1 MVLFCEPRDTRWSM
15 RWQFLGSGG
24 GCLTRERKC
33 DAGCQNTT
41 SQAEAKQMYFW
52 HNGENSSACTRD
64 NGGQKVAKEQ
74 RVRYEIKRAVLCIK
88 IGITDWMWLVE
99 FSNWTCFETRQ
110 FLQMDRA
117 LEKTRVLVGR
127 VQSSPFFLLVESFS
141 PFPSVV
147 LFIYSTSFLRLPRIT
162 ISKIATLEPL
172 RRRTI
177 DKRSVSN
184 LFGIHLPS
192 PGPTFISPL

>member
-1 MVLFCEPRDTRWSM
+1 
-15 RWQFLGSGG
+15 
-24 GCLTRERKC
+24 
-33 DAGCQNTT
+33 
-41 SQAEAKQMYFW
+41 MYSRQW
-52 HNGENSSACTRD
+52 RTESR
-64 NGGQKVAKEQ
+64 
-74 RVRYEIKRAVLCIK
+74 KRATSLVRDQTGSSMYQDRHNRLDVAC
-88 IGITDWMWLVE
+88 GIFKLDGR
-99 FSNWTCFETRQ
+99 TCFETRQ

-117 LEKTRVLVGR
+117 LKKTRVLVGR

-141 PFPSVV
+141 RLPSAV